1 VDKGLTIP
9 PAPLSASADY
19 LMPPNER
26 PAALLP
32 PLDRAASDTP
42 NSGGSVRAVYAGGI
56 EFIDQMATI
65 GGMFAGAVWTG
76 ILVIAFFAVWLVQVS
91 SFDAFTIIFFGVWAA
106 VFLALGRADSV
117 GWRYQPVLF
126 DKVAQKVHVFTDLGS
141 PWWEVWRLLGGT
153 RFRIDSFDWA
163 CARGEV
169 AEVVVMGGANLPRK
183 EYALTLA
190 ITDAPGSR
198 DVIARFGVGF
208 TAGYDDGQTQVARWE
223 HIRRYMR
230 GEGPT
235 LTPGDELYPDDSKEH
250 WTGAFTSGQPLL
262 GPGSK
267 VWWTGEGLH
276 GAWFLTIP
284 FGLAF
289 LVILPLTLP
298 YSLIRW
304 AVRRFK
310 GTPRW
315 PTEILASVGPLV
327 DPESLQ
333 PRPNARYTGDY
344 SHPPK
349 LTFKQRRAE
358 AKRRKQGTA

>member
-1 VDKGLTIP
+1 MP
-9 PAPLSASADY
+9 PDAQAAPADY

-26 PAALLP
+26 PATLLP
-32 PLDRAASDTP
+32 SLEQAANDTP
-42 NSGGSVRAVYAGGI
+42 NSGGSVRAVYANGI

-65 GGMFAGAVWTG
+65 DGIFAGAMWTAAIGFGWTFLWMIDGRPG
-76 ILVIAFFAVWLVQVS
+76 IILFALPMLIGALLFV
-91 SFDAFTIIFFGVWAA
+91 
-106 VFLALGRADSV
+106 ALGRADSI

-126 DKVAQKVHVFTDLGS
+126 DKAAQKVHVFTDMGS
-141 PWWEVWRLLGGT
+141 PWWEVWRLVGGT
-153 RFRIDSFDWA
+153 RCRIDSFDWA
-163 CARGEV
+163 CARGEI
-169 AEVVVMGGANLPRK
+169 AEIVVMGGANLPRK

-208 TAGYDDGQTQVARWE
+208 TAGYDAGQTQVARWE
-223 HIRRYMR
+223 HIRRYMS
-230 GEGPT
+230 GEGPALT
-235 LTPGDELYPDDSKEH
+235 LGDELYPDDSKEH
-250 WTGAFTSGQPLL
+250 WIGTFTSGQPLL

-289 LVILPLTLP
+289 LLILPLTLP

-304 AVRRFK
+304 TVRRFK

-315 PTEILASVGPLV
+315 PEHILASVGELV
-327 DPESLQ
+327 DPQSLK
-333 PRPNARYTGDY
+333 PKPGARYTGDY

-349 LTFKQRRAE
+349 LTFKQQRAE

>member
-1 VDKGLTIP
+1 ML
-9 PAPLSASADY
+9 LSS
-19 LMPPNER
+19 
-26 PAALLP
+26 LLC
-32 PLDRAASDTP
+32 
-42 NSGGSVRAVYAGGI
+42 
-56 EFIDQMATI
+56 
-65 GGMFAGAVWTG
+65 
-76 ILVIAFFAVWLVQVS
+76 
-91 SFDAFTIIFFGVWAA
+91 
-106 VFLALGRADSV
+106 LALGRADSV

-126 DKVAQKVHVFTDLGS
+126 DKAAQKIHVFTDMGS

-153 RFRIDSFDWA
+153 AFRIDSFDWA

-169 AEVVVMGGANLPRK
+169 AEVVVMGGANLPRT

-198 DVIARFGVGF
+198 DVVARFGVGF
-208 TAGYDDGQTQVARWE
+208 TAAYDGGQTQIARWE

-230 GEGPT
+230 GECPA
-235 LTPGDELYPDDSKEH
+235 LTPGDALYPDDSQEH
-250 WTGAFTSGQPLL
+250 WIGAFTSGQPLL

-267 VWWTGEGLH
+267 EWWTGEGLH

-289 LVILPLTLP
+289 LLFLPLTLP

-304 AVRRFK
+304 TVRRFK

-315 PTEILASVGPLV
+315 PDHIRASVGDPVEPERLKPL
-327 DPESLQ
+327 PTRQ
-333 PRPNARYTGDY
+333 FAGDY

-349 LTFKQRRAE
+349 LSFKQKRAQARLRRT
-358 AKRRKQGTA
+358 KRASSAAPRAR

>member
-1 VDKGLTIP
+1 MSPNAQESPV
-9 PAPLSASADY
+9 DY
-19 LMPPNER
+19 LMPPNEL
-26 PAALLP
+26 PATLLP
-32 PLDRAASDTP
+32 SLEQAANDTP
-42 NSGGSVRAVYAGGI
+42 NSGGSVRAVYANGI
-56 EFIDQMATI
+56 EFIDQMASI
-65 GGMFAGAVWTG
+65 DGMFAGAMWTAAIGFGWTFLWMIDGRPG
-76 ILVIAFFAVWLVQVS
+76 IIPFALPMLIGAFLFVV
-91 SFDAFTIIFFGVWAA
+91 
-106 VFLALGRADSV
+106 LGRADSV

-126 DKVAQKVHVFTDLGS
+126 DKVAQKVHIFTDMGS
-141 PWWEVWRLLGGT
+141 PFLEVWHLLGGT
-153 RFRIDSFDWA
+153 RCRIDSFDWA

-169 AEVVVMGGANLPRK
+169 AEILVMGGANLPRK

-208 TAGYDDGQTQVARWE
+208 TAGYDNGQTQMARWE

-230 GEGPT
+230 GEGPP
-235 LTPGDELYPDDSKEH
+235 LTPGDELYPDDSNEH
-250 WTGAFTSGQPLL
+250 WIGAFTSGQPLL

-289 LVILPLTLP
+289 LSIFPLTLP

-304 AVRRFK
+304 IVRRFK

-315 PTEILASVGPLV
+315 PADILASVGAPV
-327 DPESLQ
+327 DPRSLQ
-333 PRPNARYTGDY
+333 PQADARYQGDY
-344 SHPPK
+344 TTPTPK
-349 LTFKQRRAE
+349 LTLKERRAQ
-358 AKRRKQGTA
+358 AKRRKQDTV

>member
-1 VDKGLTIP
+1 MSPDDQR
-9 PAPLSASADY
+9 AQADH

-26 PAALLP
+26 PAMLLP
-32 PLDRAASDTP
+32 PIDHAASGTP
-42 NSGGSVRAVYAGGI
+42 NSGGSVRAIYANGI

-65 GGMFAGAVWTG
+65 DGMFAGAMWSAALGFAGFLVWG
-76 ILVIAFFAVWLVQVS
+76 INEAPHAWALVVHVPVFIAILAFA
-91 SFDAFTIIFFGVWAA
+91 AI
-106 VFLALGRADSV
+106 GRADSV

-126 DKVAQKVHVFTDLGS
+126 DKAAQKVHVFTDLGS

-153 RFRIDSFDWA
+153 RCRIDSFDWA

-190 ITDAPGSR
+190 ITEAPGSR

-208 TAGYDDGQTQVARWE
+208 TAGYDSGATQVARWE

-230 GEGPT
+230 GEGPA
-235 LTPGDELYPDDSKEH
+235 LTPGDALYPDDSQEH
-250 WTGAFTSGQPLL
+250 WIGAFTSGQPLL

-267 VWWTGEGLH
+267 IWWTGEGLH
-276 GAWFLTIP
+276 GAWFLTVP

-289 LVILPLTLP
+289 LLILPLTLP

-304 AVRRFK
+304 TVRHCK

-315 PTEILASVGPLV
+315 PAGILSSVGDPV
-327 DPESLQ
+327 DPQSL
-333 PRPNARYTGDY
+333 RPKPHARYTGDY
-344 SHPPK
+344 SHPPR

-358 AKRRKQGTA
+358 ARRRKSGAT

>member
-1 VDKGLTIP
+1 MTTDAQST
-9 PAPLSASADY
+9 PAEY
-19 LMPPNER
+19 LMPPNEQR
-26 PAALLP
+26 ATLLAP
-32 PLDRAASDTP
+32 VDQTASDTP
-42 NSGGSVRAVYAGGI
+42 SSGGSVRAVYAHGI
-56 EFIDQMATI
+56 EFIDQMSTI
-65 GGMFAGAVWTG
+65 GGMLAGAFWSCSIGFAWT
-76 ILVIAFFAVWLVQVS
+76 FVWLTHDEPR
-91 SFDAFTIIFFGVWAA
+91 FIPFALPMLFGALAFLV
-106 VFLALGRADSV
+106 LGRADSV

-126 DKVAQKVHVFTDLGS
+126 DKVAQKVHIFTDMGS
-141 PWWEVWRLLGGT
+141 PWWEVWHLLGGT
-153 RFRIDSFDWA
+153 RCRIDSFDWA

-169 AEVVVMGGANLPRK
+169 AEILVMGGANLPRQ

-208 TAGYDDGQTQVARWE
+208 TAGYDSGQTQVARWE

-230 GEGPT
+230 GEGPA
-235 LTPGDELYPDDSKEH
+235 LTPGDELYPDDSQEH
-250 WTGAFTSGQPLL
+250 WIGAFTSGQPLL

-289 LVILPLTLP
+289 LSILPLTLP

-304 AVRRFK
+304 TVRRFK

-315 PTEILASVGPLV
+315 PADILASVGPPV
-327 DPESLQ
+327 DPRSLQ
-333 PRPNARYTGDY
+333 PNPNARYQGDY
-344 SHPPK
+344 SSPTPK
-349 LTFKQRRAE
+349 PTLKARRAQAKQRR
-358 AKRRKQGTA
+358 RKAT

>member
-1 VDKGLTIP
+1 MPTDVQT
-9 PAPLSASADY
+9 ATADY

-32 PLDRAASDTP
+32 PINHAASDTP
-42 NSGGSVRAVYAGGI
+42 NSGGSVRALYANGV

-65 GGMFAGAVWTG
+65 DGMFAGAAWTAALG
-76 ILVIAFFAVWLVQVS
+76 FIATFIFLTHDAPGFIPYALPFALIS
-91 SFDAFTIIFFGVWAA
+91 LLLLS
-106 VFLALGRADSV
+106 LGRADSV

-223 HIRRYMR
+223 HIRRYMCD
-230 GEGPT
+230 EGPA

-250 WTGAFTSGQPLL
+250 WIGAFTSGQPLL

-267 VWWTGEGLH
+267 IWWTGEGLR

-304 AVRRFK
+304 TVRRFK

-315 PTEILASVGPLV
+315 PTDILASVGPLV

-333 PRPNARYTGDY
+333 PKPNTRYTGDY

>member
-1 VDKGLTIP
+1 MP
-9 PAPLSASADY
+9 PDTLSASADY
-19 LMPPNER
+19 LIPPNER

-32 PLDRAASDTP
+32 PLDRAASDAP
-42 NSGGSVRAVYAGGI
+42 NSGGSVRAVYASGI

-65 GGMFAGAVWTG
+65 GGMFAGAMWG
-76 ILVIAFFAVWLVQVS
+76 MGGGLALFI
-91 SFDAFTIIFFGVWAA
+91 VWAA
-106 VFLALGRADSV
+106 TEFSGSWAWIGHLIGLFWVLVFLALGRADSV

-126 DKVAQKVHVFTDLGS
+126 DKAAQKVHVFTDLGS
-141 PWWEVWRLLGGT
+141 PWWEVWRLVGGT
-153 RFRIDSFDWA
+153 RYRIDSFDWD

-190 ITDAPGSR
+190 VTDAPGSR
-198 DVIARFGVGF
+198 DVVARFGVGF
-208 TAGYDDGQTQVARWE
+208 TAGYDDGQTQVGRWE

-230 GEGPT
+230 GEGPA
-235 LTPGDELYPDDSKEH
+235 LTPGDALYPDDSKEH
-250 WTGAFTSGQPLL
+250 WIGAFTSGQPLL

-304 AVRRFK
+304 TVRRFK

-315 PTEILASVGPLV
+315 PADILASVGPLV
-327 DPESLQ
+327 DPLSLKPKPKRQ
-333 PRPNARYTGDY
+333 YTGDH

>member
-1 VDKGLTIP
+1 MSPDTQSAP
-9 PAPLSASADY
+9 PDY
-19 LMPPNER
+19 LAPPNER

-32 PLDRAASDTP
+32 PLDRSASDTP
-42 NSGGSVRAVYAGGI
+42 NSGGSIRAVYANGI
-56 EFIDQMATI
+56 ELIDQLATI
-65 GGMFAGAVWTG
+65 DGMFAGAMWTG
-76 ILVIAFFAVWLVQVS
+76 SFGFIAILVYLAHDTPGAWFFFSPLVLL
-91 SFDAFTIIFFGVWAA
+91 ALFGV
-106 VFLALGRADSV
+106 FLGRADSV

-126 DKVAQKVHVFTDLGS
+126 DKDAQKVHVFTDLGS
-141 PWWEVWRLLGGT
+141 PWWEVWRLVGGT
-153 RFRIDSFDWA
+153 RCRVDSFDWA

-230 GEGPT
+230 GEGPA
-235 LTPGDELYPDDSKEH
+235 LTPGDALYIDDSKEH
-250 WTGAFTSGQPLL
+250 WIGAFTSGQPLL

-267 VWWTGEGLH
+267 IWWTGEGLH

-304 AVRRFK
+304 TVRRFK

-315 PTEILASVGPLV
+315 PTDILASVGPLV
-327 DPESLQ
+327 DPQTLKPKPKRQ
-333 PRPNARYTGDY
+333 YTGDY

-358 AKRRKQGTA
+358 AKRRKQGAA

>member
-1 VDKGLTIP
+1 
-9 PAPLSASADY
+9 
-19 LMPPNER
+19 MPPNER
-26 PAALLP
+26 PATLLP
-32 PLDRAASDTP
+32 PLDHPASDTP
-42 NSGGSVRAVYAGGI
+42 TSGGSVRAVYADGI

-65 GGMFAGAVWTG
+65 DGMFAGAMWSAALG
-76 ILVIAFFAVWLVQVS
+76 FAWFLAWGYGEAPDAWFLHSIFLFFVLLL
-91 SFDAFTIIFFGVWAA
+91 I
-106 VFLALGRADSV
+106 ALGRADSV

-126 DKVAQKVHVFTDLGS
+126 DKASQKIHVFTDIGT
-141 PWWEVWRLLGGT
+141 PFWEVWRLLGGT
-153 RFRIDSFDWA
+153 RCRIDSFDWA

-169 AEVVVMGGANLPRK
+169 AEVAVMGGANLPRT

-198 DVIARFGVGF
+198 DVVARFGVGF
-208 TAGYDDGQTQVARWE
+208 TAAYDDGQTQIARWE

-230 GEGPT
+230 GEGPA
-235 LTPGDELYPDDSKEH
+235 LTPGDALYPDDSQEH
-250 WTGAFTSGQPLL
+250 WIGAFTSGQPLL

-267 VWWTGEGLH
+267 EWWTGEGLH

-289 LVILPLTLP
+289 LLFLPLTLP

-304 AVRRFK
+304 TVRRFK

-315 PTEILASVGPLV
+315 PDHIRASVGDPVEPERLKPL
-327 DPESLQ
+327 PKRQYS
-333 PRPNARYTGDY
+333 GDY

-349 LTFKQRRAE
+349 LSFKQKRAQARLRRT
-358 AKRRKQGTA
+358 KRASSAAPRAR

>member
-1 VDKGLTIP
+1 MRPDTQT
-9 PAPLSASADY
+9 APADY
-19 LMPPNER
+19 LMPSNER

-32 PLDRAASDTP
+32 PVDRAACDTP
-42 NSGGSVRAVYAGGI
+42 NSGGSVRAVYANGI

-65 GGMFAGAVWTG
+65 DGMFAGAMWSAALGFAWFLTWG
-76 ILVIAFFAVWLVQVS
+76 YGEFPGAWPMHILLLLFVLVL
-91 SFDAFTIIFFGVWAA
+91 
-106 VFLALGRADSV
+106 LAIGRADSV

-126 DKVAQKVHVFTDLGS
+126 DKVAQKVHVFTDMGT

-153 RFRIDSFDWA
+153 RCRIDSFDWT

-198 DVIARFGVGF
+198 DVVARFGVGF

-230 GEGPT
+230 GEGPA
-235 LTPGDELYPDDSKEH
+235 LTPGDELYPDDSEEH
-250 WTGAFTSGQPLL
+250 WIGAFTSGQPLL

-289 LVILPLTLP
+289 LLILPLTLP

-304 AVRRFK
+304 MVRRFK

-315 PTEILASVGPLV
+315 PEHILASVGESV
-327 DPESLQ
+327 DPQSLKLK
-333 PRPNARYTGDY
+333 PNARYLGDY
-344 SHPPK
+344 SNPPK

-358 AKRRKQGTA
+358 AKRRKQGAA